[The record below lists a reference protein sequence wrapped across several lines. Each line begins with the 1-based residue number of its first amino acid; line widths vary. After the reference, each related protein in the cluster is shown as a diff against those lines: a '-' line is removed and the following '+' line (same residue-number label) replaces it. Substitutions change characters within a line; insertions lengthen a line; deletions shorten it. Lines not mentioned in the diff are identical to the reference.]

1 MGSSISKGGKD
12 VLRDTKYQVKAIIKT
27 ISGENDEETRI
38 LDKAAENPITKSE
51 RKRRHRNRKRH
62 FKAKREER
70 SKTTSSVLEKWNASA
85 L

>member
-1 MGSSISKGGKD
+1 MGSSITKGGKA

-27 ISGENDEETRI
+27 ISGENEEDRI

-51 RKRRHRNRKRH
+51 RKRRHRNRKRN

-70 SKTTSSVLEKWNASA
+70 SKKTSSVLEKWNASA